1 MNDLT
6 SPLLVGLCDDE
17 LDTRIKYHRGV
28 YSKFDSSGPVE
39 NALYHIT
46 PARFFHG
53 RLPIGHEGIEAYVSE
68 DFHHVGAVEAFLT
81 PEKLLDWANKHL
93 AEQEGYFYVML
104 LDPAAL
110 GETQEYAAEE
120 DVKET
125 GRVLIVGPV
134 RVEAI
139 SRVYVASRELNNSR
153 TGKFTNVAPPSLVVR
168 SRRDDKDDEAA
179 GDAGIRE
186 K

>member
-1 MNDLT
+1 MNDLRN
-6 SPLLVGLCDDE
+6 PALVGLCDDE
-17 LDTRIKYHRGV
+17 LDTRIKFHRGV
-28 YSKFDSSGPVE
+28 YSKYCGT
-39 NALYHIT
+39 ALPHNTLFHIT
-46 PARFFHG
+46 PARFFHS
-53 RLPIGHEGIEAYVSE
+53 RLHVGHEGIEAYVSE
-68 DFHHVGAVEAFLT
+68 DFHHVGAVEAFFT
-81 PEKLLDWANKHL
+81 PEKLLDWANKHM

-125 GRVLIVGPV
+125 GRVLIVEPV
-134 RVEAI
+134 GVEAI

>member
-1 MNDLT
+1 M
-6 SPLLVGLCDDE
+6 LVGLCDDE

-28 YSKFDSSGPVE
+28 YSKSDSSGPVE

-46 PARFFHG
+46 PARFFHS
-53 RLPIGHEGIEAYVSE
+53 RLPVGHEGIEAYVSE

-81 PEKLLDWANKHL
+81 PEKLLDWANKHM

-134 RVEAI
+134 GVEAI

>member
-1 MNDLT
+1 M
-6 SPLLVGLCDDE
+6 
-17 LDTRIKYHRGV
+17 
-28 YSKFDSSGPVE
+28 
-39 NALYHIT
+39 
-46 PARFFHG
+46 
-53 RLPIGHEGIEAYVSE
+53 
-68 DFHHVGAVEAFLT
+68 
-81 PEKLLDWANKHL
+81 
-93 AEQEGYFYVML
+93 ML

-110 GETQEYAAEE
+110 GEMQEYAAEE

-134 RVEAI
+134 GVEAI

>member
-1 MNDLT
+1 M
-6 SPLLVGLCDDE
+6 P
-17 LDTRIKYHRGV
+17 
-28 YSKFDSSGPVE
+28 
-39 NALYHIT
+39 
-46 PARFFHG
+46 
-53 RLPIGHEGIEAYVSE
+53 
-68 DFHHVGAVEAFLT
+68 
-81 PEKLLDWANKHL
+81 
-93 AEQEGYFYVML
+93 EQEGYFYVML

-134 RVEAI
+134 GVEAI

-153 TGKFTNVAPPSLVVR
+153 TGKFTNVAPPPLVVR